1 MPAQRQISPAFLN
14 GPFTAAAFVDAGFS
28 KKLLLAK
35 RFTRW
40 HPRVWVSSSYEMT
53 HADRRE
59 AARLALPPH
68 ARMTGITRIQDLG
81 LDHGDRT
88 PLHFVVE
95 GDLHLDLEGITLHR
109 TAQMPPTDDRG
120 VTPAPAFVAYCVD
133 ARVIDAIA
141 VGDWLLYWKHM
152 SLDELADLVTEQP
165 WRNGAAQARSVLPS
179 LITNSRS
186 LPESK
191 LRIIFDASGIAGLE
205 PNAPYEMPSG
215 RVVEVDLLH
224 RGCRFAIEYDGSH
237 HQTERGQYLK
247 DIDRYEAFRDAELRY
262 KLVTKEHM
270 HYPKGVVLNIYHR
283 LLDRGYD
290 GPAPEFGTRW
300 QSIFQKIR
308 PAPSGG

>member
-1 MPAQRQISPAFLN
+1 MR
-14 GPFTAAAFVDAGFS
+14 GPFTSAAFVAAGFS
-28 KKLLLAK
+28 KKILLSK

-40 HPRVWVSSSYEMT
+40 HPRVWVSSTYEMT
-53 HADRRE
+53 QADRRE
-59 AARLALPPH
+59 AARLALPER

-81 LDHGDRT
+81 LDYGDDA

-95 GDLHLDLEGITLHR
+95 GALHLALEGIMLHR
-109 TAQMPPTDDRG
+109 TVQMPPTDDRG
-120 VTPAPAFVAYCVD
+120 VTPAAAFVAYCVG

-141 VGDWLLYWKHM
+141 VGDWLLYGRHM

-165 WRNGAAQARSVLPS
+165 WRNGAAQALSALPY

-191 LRIIFDASGIAGLE
+191 LRVIFGASEIAGLE
-205 PNAPYEMPSG
+205 PNAPFEMPDG

-237 HQTERGQYLK
+237 HQTQRGQYLK
-247 DIDRYEAFRDAELRY
+247 DIDRYEAFRDAELTY

-290 GPAPEFGTRW
+290 GPAPEFGMRW
-300 QSIFQKIR
+300 RSIFQDIR
-308 PAPSGG
+308 PSASGG